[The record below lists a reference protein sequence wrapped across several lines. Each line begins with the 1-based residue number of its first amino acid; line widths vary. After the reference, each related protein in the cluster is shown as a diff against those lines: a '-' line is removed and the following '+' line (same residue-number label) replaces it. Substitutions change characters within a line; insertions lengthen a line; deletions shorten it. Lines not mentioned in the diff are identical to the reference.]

1 MPVTFPHTFA
11 GIFTVMKKMKSIF
24 KKKPNGKTIL
34 ILSECQQGALK
45 AGRYALKHLF
55 DNQTRI
61 ILLRSFQALKFG
73 LSMMRNLSSVLKD
86 ISKEDLTVLK
96 NTFIKEFGIPSDSIV
111 KLAMEGD
118 LITIAQQEFKNCDNL
133 SVVIGTDSTPL
144 YSKNPYKQIL
154 SFMTITGI
162 RPIYLIDDCVTRID
176 RSKILVIPENVDKM
190 PERFKDFLIN
200 ISERDNIPVE
210 YLSG

>member
-1 MPVTFPHTFA
+1 
-11 GIFTVMKKMKSIF
+11 MKNIF

-61 ILLRSFQALKFG
+61 ILLRPFQAPKFG

-96 NTFIKEFGIPSDSIV
+96 NTFIKEEVGLEVNVELVKADNRSMHDVVLSHIGELNGPGINDAPS
-111 KLAMEGD
+111 
-118 LITIAQQEFKNCDNL
+118 
-133 SVVIGTDSTPL
+133 
-144 YSKNPYKQIL
+144 
-154 SFMTITGI
+154 
-162 RPIYLIDDCVTRID
+162 
-176 RSKILVIPENVDKM
+176 
-190 PERFKDFLIN
+190 
-200 ISERDNIPVE
+200 
-210 YLSG
+210 